1 MTDEKNEEEPS
12 GASGGSIATRAAPWR
27 RCCDE
32 LPQVGVYV
40 VAVWHV
46 FGKTS
51 AHVARRG
58 TPAWYS
64 DKGVE
69 MICPVFWSPLPD
81 VR

>member
-1 MTDEKNEEEPS
+1 MTDEKTNAEPS
-12 GASGGSIATRAAPWR
+12 GASGGSIAFSDSPWR

-32 LPQVGVYV
+32 LPQAGVYV
-40 VAVWHV
+40 VAVWNV

-51 AHVARRG
+51 AHVVRRG

-69 MICPVFWSPLPD
+69 MICPSFWAPLPA